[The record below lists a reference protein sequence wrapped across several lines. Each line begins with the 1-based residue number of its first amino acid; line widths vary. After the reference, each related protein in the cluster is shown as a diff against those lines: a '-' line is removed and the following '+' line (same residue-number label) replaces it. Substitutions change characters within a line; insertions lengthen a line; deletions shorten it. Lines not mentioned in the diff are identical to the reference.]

1 MVHTFLNL
9 MLTVGSINNVRSGVD
24 EKFDLV
30 LLSLVS
36 VSDSD
41 WENVTEGMPTSYDV
55 KSS

>member
-36 VSDSD
+36 DSD
-41 WENVTEGMPTSYDV
+41 WENVIEGMPTSYDV